1 MAVRGC
7 GRIGISWRHGR
18 AGQRAEAGAEDARG
32 CGEGGGRFT
41 LPAWHCYTTAGYI
54 VAAGEV
60 PMSYKPRS
68 LFRLIDEINRDLF
81 LPHIQRPFVWEDEQM
96 LRLFDSLMRNYP
108 IQTLLFWRTK
118 DEIKARKFMEQVAWD
133 ADLSDFYES
142 NVSKKGVEKVFV
154 LDGQQRLQ
162 TLYAIFFGAITSPDN
177 KRAEA
182 YFDITSGDVPDERGL
197 LHQIQFSTEPLPLP
211 WYRVADVIG
220 PDDQKN
226 AEEIADRVNTLLD
239 NLNAA
244 APADQR
250 ESVEQSKTRER
261 RVRRNASQLVSL
273 LREEKHFWIQELDGV
288 ANEFPYGRVL
298 DIFVRVNSG
307 GTKLDASDLMFAAMK
322 EGWSE
327 IEEVIE
333 ETTELLNGTNLQFD
347 KTFPLKC
354 LLVAHG
360 RGAEASSDKFTGS
373 DGEKLLSEMNTGW
386 SRAETAFQELRD
398 FMKNDLKVYADKV
411 IRSYNSFIPLFDFL
425 YHNPKPNEASRALM
439 RAYHYKAQLF
449 GWYSQST
456 DTVINA
462 LHSIV
467 GKSSAAG
474 FPLDEVKEYFHKRGS
489 ATELQRHHMNEARLR
504 SILLN
509 LIYVDQMG
517 ASPFDVKFKGNDPH
531 VDHIYPKSM
540 LRTKLGFLGAD
551 INHLGNF
558 RFVGATDNI
567 RKRAELPASYFVR
580 LKKAGTDISKHL
592 LLEDIARDPSK
603 LQFDTN
609 SYLAFR
615 NRRFDRMWEILKATV
630 NPEVKEEVVAA

>member
-1 MAVRGC
+1 
-7 GRIGISWRHGR
+7 
-18 AGQRAEAGAEDARG
+18 
-32 CGEGGGRFT
+32 
-41 LPAWHCYTTAGYI
+41 
-54 VAAGEV
+54 
-60 PMSYKPRS
+60 MSYKPRS
-68 LFRLIDEINRDLF
+68 LFRLIEEMNRNLF

-108 IQTLLFWRTK
+108 IQTFLFWRTK

-133 ADLSDFYES
+133 ADLSDFYDP
-142 NVSKKGVEKVFV
+142 NMSKQGIEKVFV

-162 TLYAIFFGAITSPDN
+162 TLYATFFGAITSPDN

-182 YFDITSGDVPDERGL
+182 YFDITSGSVPDERGL
-197 LHQIQFSTEPLPLP
+197 LHKLEFLTAPLPLP
-211 WYRVADVIG
+211 WYRVADALG
-220 PDDQKN
+220 RDSQKN
-226 AEEIADRVNTLLD
+226 AEEIAERVNAALD
-239 NLNAA
+239 NLNAT
-244 APADQR
+244 DR
-250 ESVEQSKTRER
+250 ERAQESAEEARDRAR
-261 RVRRNASQLVSL
+261 RVRRNSSQLFSL
-273 LREEKHFWIQELDGV
+273 LRDDRHFWIQELDGV
-288 ANEFPYGRVL
+288 ASEFPYARIL

-333 ETTELLNGTNLQFD
+333 ETTELLNGTNLEFD

-360 RGAEASSDKFTGS
+360 RGAEASSEKFMGA
-373 DGEKLLSEMNTGW
+373 DGEKLLGEMNAGW
-386 SRAETAFQELRD
+386 ARAETAFQALRD

-425 YHNPKPNEASRALM
+425 YHNPKPNETSRALM

-467 GKSSAAG
+467 GKPSTSN
-474 FPLDEVKEYFHKRGS
+474 FPLAEVKEYFRRRGNV
-489 ATELQRHHMNEARLR
+489 TELQRHHMNEARLR
-504 SILLN
+504 SIMLN

-517 ASPFDVKFKGNDPH
+517 SSPFDVKFKGNDPH
-531 VDHIYPKSM
+531 VDHIYPQSM
-540 LRTKLGFLGAD
+540 LRTKFSLYSAD
-551 INHLGNF
+551 INHIGNF
-558 RFVGATDNI
+558 RFAGATDNI

-580 LKKAGTDISKHL
+580 LKNGGTDIAKHL
-592 LLEDIARDPSK
+592 LLDDFAKDPSK
-603 LQFDTN
+603 LQFDLPT
-609 SYLAFR
+609 YMEFR
-615 NRRFDRMWEILKATV
+615 NRRFERMWEILSATV
-630 NPEVKEEVVAA
+630 NPEVQAAA